1 MTPGTS
7 RRIASAS
14 SIFNVPA
21 LPQPV
26 RTPLAVMLPEKIRI
40 TFSPRL
46 AICAS
51 TCAFAPLPMPTIAM
65 TAPTPMMMPSTVRTE
80 RSLFRRRAR
89 KAILKVESSLH
100 GHLRGRRSSSSFDSR
115 ARRDVA

>member
-14 SIFNVPA
+14 SIFSVPA

-26 RTPLAVMLPEKIRI
+26 RMPLEVTLPEKIRI

-51 TCAFAPLPMPTIAM
+51 TCALAPLPMLTIAM
-65 TAPTPMMMPSTVRTE
+65 TAPTPMMMPSAVRTE

-89 KAILKVESSLH
+89 KAILKVRVS
-100 GHLRGRRSSSSFDSR
+100 
-115 ARRDVA
+115 